1 MTENSEN
8 TDSQPEMTPE
18 HSSVTAEKPEPTGEA
33 FLPQENTADAAQN
46 HIVAEEHADKNEDN
60 IYEEKISDEEAFF
73 GLNIG
78 NEPLSYKSEPAHLD
92 DIAVFDEPE
101 IIVSDADRIS
111 AETFIPEDDNSDSGN
126 ETNRFEPLL
135 ESDRNSHSEG
145 TENTASH
152 DTENHGSAEFAVE
165 APDLHTDDT
174 TEKITLPPEQQ
185 GEPADTETDAAAE
198 QQDAFF
204 QEENQHN
211 VDDSA
216 ENETAYPSRS
226 VSIKINQY
234 LDAVYPGTGWIYIG
248 ESEKAPLLGYFG
260 RKLGT
265 ENTTF
270 SLRARKPGNT
280 VLHFYKNDAL
290 TGKYIDDYLEVIVE
304 DEKSTGRVEAPLYA
318 DIIPAKPAKR
328 TTAIYQDGTALQSEN
343 SSDKNTA
350 ATDELSEKKES
361 KTNAADSTQNG
372 RYAPSEH
379 GETDGIKTVI
389 QTTTEKPQNAMQEP
403 APPEKSAEQTARSF
417 EYVPEARAQEAERS
431 EQQMPVESAAVRL
444 ENNGSTGHPDTALL
458 EQAQLDFSNK
468 NYEQALEKAQAYIDR
483 ASERLDEALFLLG
496 QIFEADS
503 PVKNIRSS
511 IDSYDAI
518 VKNYPASRF
527 WKHANQRSIYL
538 KRFYI
543 DIR

>member
-8 TDSQPEMTPE
+8 TDSQPEMIPE
-18 HSSVTAEKPEPTGEA
+18 HSSSTAEKPEPTGEA
-33 FLPQENTADAAQN
+33 VSPQENTADTAQN
-46 HIVAEEHADKNEDN
+46 QIVSEEHADKNEDN

-78 NEPLSYKSEPAHLD
+78 NAPLPYKSEPAHLD
-92 DIAVFDEPE
+92 DIAVFDEPDVVVLSADE
-101 IIVSDADRIS
+101 APTENRIPEENNSDAGDGFEPS
-111 AETFIPEDDNSDSGN
+111 EEQESDSENTETNEAAAQTAAEQNSDEIFTEEPGGN
-126 ETNRFEPLL
+126 TESTATET
-135 ESDRNSHSEG
+135 
-145 TENTASH
+145 
-152 DTENHGSAEFAVE
+152 
-165 APDLHTDDT
+165 
-174 TEKITLPPEQQ
+174 TLPQE
-185 GEPADTETDAAAE
+185 EPIETETDAAAE

-431 EQQMPVESAAVRL
+431 EQQMPAESAAVRL